1 MKTYIFAL
9 ALSGLTILN
18 ATAQDD
24 AKQRKDVTYSTHN
37 YKHPNKAAA
46 AQKWA
51 NQKGE
56 GISVPGVN
64 NRAVANYKQPV
75 PNAGPVNGIE
85 VPHTSQE
92 NLADRNYKIQR
103 LNVGSQDAPAAEVAG
118 SVTKRSLPQ
127 ENE

>member
-9 ALSGLTILN
+9 ALSGLTILT
-18 ATAQDD
+18 ASAQDD
-24 AKQRKDVTYSTHN
+24 TKRRNDATYSTHN

-51 NQKGE
+51 NQKGT
-56 GISVPGVN
+56 GISTPSET
-64 NRAVANYKQPV
+64 NRTVANYKQPV
-75 PNAGPVNGIE
+75 PNAEPANGLV
-85 VPHTSQE
+85 VPHNSQE

-103 LNVGSQDAPAAEVAG
+103 PNVAGQDTPAAEVAG
-118 SVTKRSLPQ
+118 TIKKSLPQ

>member
-9 ALSGLTILN
+9 ALSGLTVLT
-18 ATAQDD
+18 ASAQDD

-51 NQKGE
+51 NQQGE
-56 GISVPGVN
+56 GISAPAVT
-64 NRAVANYKQPV
+64 NRTVVNYKQPR
-75 PNAGPVNGIE
+75 PNAEPVNGIV
-85 VPHTSQE
+85 VPHTAQE
-92 NLADRNYKIQR
+92 NLANRNYKIQR
-103 LNVGSQDAPAAEVAG
+103 LNVANQDTPVTEVAG
-118 SVTKRSLPQ
+118 STAKDALPQ

>member
-18 ATAQDD
+18 AAAQDD
-24 AKQRKDVTYSTHN
+24 TKRRKDVTYSTHN
-37 YKHPNKAAA
+37 YKHPNKAAV

-56 GISVPGVN
+56 GISAPAVN
-64 NRAVANYKQPV
+64 NRAVANYKQPRL
-75 PNAGPVNGIE
+75 NTEPVNGIL
-85 VPHTSQE
+85 VPHTAEE
-92 NLADRNYKIQR
+92 NLANRNYKIQHF
-103 LNVGSQDAPAAEVAG
+103 NVAGQEAPAAEVAG
-118 SVTKRSLPQ
+118 NTPKGTLPQ